1 MFRGDAVRDEENQ
14 AAVVDDIAASAP
26 TSLGGLNLLV
36 AYGLLDGNE
45 TTTSDCIKAH
55 VQSILSSSQS
65 GTMLSISISLAL
77 RSLKH
82 CTAIHWPACLG
93 RTISPKSLHEEL
105 GGLNLSSY
113 QSCFYF
119 PSLRLALSVY
129 GDDLTLSGP
138 RANDAKFW
146 DVLRQVVQLED
157 PAPHSTVLGR
167 GHVKHDGG
175 LALHPADFARQCVTL
190 FQQTCQACSHS
201 PCG

>member
-1 MFRGDAVRDEENQ
+1 MVIVSIKVFFFGKPSNEWVVKARIVFRGDAVRDEENQ

-105 GGLNLSSY
+105 GGVEFEQLPIMLLFSKSAIGIV
-113 QSCFYF
+113 
-119 PSLRLALSVY
+119 SLWR
-129 GDDLTLSGP
+129 
-138 RANDAKFW
+138 
-146 DVLRQVVQLED
+146 
-157 PAPHSTVLGR
+157 
-167 GHVKHDGG
+167 
-175 LALHPADFARQCVTL
+175 
-190 FQQTCQACSHS
+190 
-201 PCG
+201 